1 MFMMVCSTLS
11 VTWNATGGAC
21 ANAPAPSPKSIP
33 PPPPA
38 QTPSDYYE
46 PIEGR

>member
-1 MFMMVCSTLS
+1 

-21 ANAPAPSPKSIP
+21 AKAPAPSPKSNP

-38 QTPSDYYE
+38 QTPSDYYD
-46 PIEGR
+46 PNEGR